1 MAAGV
6 YDILIEQGATFLM
19 TLTFKGSDGE
29 TLDLTDLSFR
39 GKIKK
44 AFTDTTAQAEFTFN
58 VLDQGMDETKG
69 KVEVTLDA
77 AITAAL
83 DAPAKKNTR
92 TLTTMVY
99 DIESE
104 DLEGVVVRWLQ
115 GDARV
120 SPEVTK

>member
-6 YDILIEQGATFLM
+6 YDILVEQGATFLM

-29 TLDLTDLSFR
+29 PLDLTDLSFR

-44 AFTDTTAQAEFTFN
+44 AFTDTVSQAEFTFN
-58 VLDQGMDETKG
+58 VLDQTEDDTKG

-77 AITAAL
+77 TVTAAI
-83 DAPAKKNTR
+83 DAPAKKNIR
-92 TLTTMVY
+92 TDTMMVY

-115 GDARV
+115 GDVRV